1 MAAPSIP
8 SIPFCWPRWMDETGP
23 IPVNLITG
31 FLGSGKTTL
40 LRKILASPAF
50 ANAAVLINE
59 FGEAGL
65 DHLLVER
72 IDNTTVL
79 LENGCICCSVRD
91 DLKAALVALIGRR
104 RKNGVPAFDRVLIET
119 TGLADPVPVIATLM
133 QDMMLRHHFRLG
145 NVVVTVDA
153 VHGLKGL
160 QEHVQVAR
168 QVAVADRILLTKT
181 DLASTNAVSR
191 LRKVLTGINSSAPV
205 EYVPHGAT
213 DPARLIEDDV
223 YDPATK
229 SGEVARWLL
238 DRSAEAPAGGGL
250 RLSPNAAAPRQFR
263 AEPAVGAAAHEL
275 PATLSI
281 TLHEPVE
288 WAAFGLWLSLIV
300 GRHGDRVLRIKGI
313 VDVEGSE
320 TPVVVH
326 GVQSLL
332 HPAEHLPEWPAG
344 PRATRLV
351 LIVHG
356 LDARLFE
363 PSLRAFLALGL
374 KTRS

>member
-1 MAAPSIP
+1 
-8 SIPFCWPRWMDETGP
+8 MDETNP

-40 LRKILASPAF
+40 LRNILASPAF

-72 IDNTTVL
+72 IDDTTVL

-104 RKNGVPAFDRVLIET
+104 GKNGVPAFDRVLIET

-133 QDMMLRHHFRLG
+133 RDMMLRHHFRLG
-145 NVVVTVDA
+145 NVVATVDA

-160 QEHVQVAR
+160 REHVQIAR

-181 DLASTNAVSR
+181 DLAPPAAVSH
-191 LRKVLTGINSSAPV
+191 LGKALAEINSSAPIV
-205 EYVPHGAT
+205 HVMHGAT
-213 DPARLIEDDV
+213 DYARLIGDDV

-229 SGEVARWLL
+229 SGEVTRWLL
-238 DRSAEAPAGGGL
+238 DPSGQAPDEGGL
-250 RLSPNAAAPRQFR
+250 RPGRNRRGRGFR
-263 AEPAVGAAAHEL
+263 AEPAGDAEAHGL
-275 PATLSI
+275 PATLFI
-281 TLHEPVE
+281 TLDEPVE
-288 WAAFGLWLSLIV
+288 WAAFGLWLSLLV
-300 GRHGDRVLRIKGI
+300 ARHGDKILRIKGI
-313 VDVEGSE
+313 VNVESSE

-332 HPAEHLPEWPAG
+332 HPAEHLKEWPAG

-356 LDARLFE
+356 LDTRLFE
-363 PSLRAFLALGL
+363 PSLRAFLALGA
-374 KTRS
+374 KTRGS